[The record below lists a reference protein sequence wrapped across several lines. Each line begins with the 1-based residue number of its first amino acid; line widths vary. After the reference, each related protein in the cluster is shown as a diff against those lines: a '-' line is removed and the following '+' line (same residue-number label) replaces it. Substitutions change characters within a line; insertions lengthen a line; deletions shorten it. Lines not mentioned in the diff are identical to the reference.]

1 MGGGEGPAD
10 MAARWVIIGT
20 AIAAAATASYMLMS
34 PSQRDAGL
42 GETPR
47 AVSDSGGAPQDRIDA
62 ESRDAM
68 RDFLRRSV
76 SDEAVTED
84 SMREEAADRSGEPD
98 W

>member
-1 MGGGEGPAD
+1 

-34 PSQRDAGL
+34 PSQRDASPSG
-42 GETPR
+42 TPR
-47 AVSDSGGAPQDRIDA
+47 AVSDSAGVPQDRIDA

-68 RDFLRRSV
+68 RDFLRQSV
-76 SDEAVTED
+76 TDDA
-84 SMREEAADRSGEPD
+84 MREEAEEKSGESD